1 MLVAMGRFQV
11 EPKTGSWFSGSVLWD
26 RFGDASFIRQFRNE
40 KETGPS

>member
-11 EPKTGSWFSGSVLWD
+11 EPKTGSGFSGIVLWD
-26 RFGDASFIRQFRNE
+26 RFGDASFICQFRNE